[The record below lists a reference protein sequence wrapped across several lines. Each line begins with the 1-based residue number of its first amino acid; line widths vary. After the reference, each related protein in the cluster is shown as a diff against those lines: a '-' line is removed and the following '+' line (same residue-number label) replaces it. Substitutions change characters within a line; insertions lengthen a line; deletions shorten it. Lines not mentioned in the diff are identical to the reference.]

1 MTKIS
6 KKDLSKIAGR
16 YSERFNEFGDDIE
29 KTLKPGSPEHYFA
42 QHCTHLA
49 GIDLQNKTILDVGC
63 GLAAYK
69 EFLDSQKIKYKSYTG
84 IDILEEF
91 IINNKKKFSD
101 CDFFYGTLDD
111 FAELNTNKFDVIT
124 FCQVFNNN
132 LSDTDNMDLV
142 QSQISLAFSMT
153 NHMVSCDFIS
163 NYVNYND
170 DFLYYYSPESIFS
183 FCKSLTP
190 FVSLQAAYSPHHFTI
205 FLYKDKKL

>member
-1 MTKIS
+1 MTKNIKL
-6 KKDLSKIAGR
+6 KKIYDKTFKNKNRVRETDEFEEVLKMESWKGKI
-16 YSERFNEFGDDIE
+16 
-29 KTLKPGSPEHYFA
+29 
-42 QHCTHLA
+42 
-49 GIDLQNKTILDVGC
+49 ILDVGC
-63 GLAAYK
+63 GLATYK

-91 IINNKKKFSD
+91 IVNNKKKFSD

-111 FAELNTNKFDVIT
+111 FAELNTKKFDVIT

-190 FVSLQAAYSPHHFTI
+190 FARLLLTAS
-205 FLYKDKKL
+205 